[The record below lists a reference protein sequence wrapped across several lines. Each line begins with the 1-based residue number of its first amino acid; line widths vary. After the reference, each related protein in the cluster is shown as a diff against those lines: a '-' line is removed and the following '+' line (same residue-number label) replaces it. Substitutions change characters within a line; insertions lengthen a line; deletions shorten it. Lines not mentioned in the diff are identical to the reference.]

1 MQTNLRKLKIQTDAA
16 LNMAQVRVPQAQDP
30 LQAKRTALEGLA
42 IQLAGSGTIRSLFQE
57 GGCGPFIFILS
68 GGKERTRVIQQ
79 GEECE
84 AYLIKKFPTE
94 GLPDLS
100 GDIPKALTQILNE
113 GTSASN
119 VELSQVME
127 SNAEAVIAA
136 VENTVNGKSARTFLI
151 EAYNYLVSL
160 LEDPGSIAQNQ
171 NQRVLITK
179 TKEQIKIAMQILDSV
194 EEDDDEPTFKLFS
207 SKVMRNQ
214 PNISKIDSVKKVADL
229 SLVLIPSQDRLALP
243 SALAMIINQDIDKR
257 LSQGSIDEKLAVLLK
272 LSPRDSLSELIPNM
286 LSVDTAIL
294 QIDSAQLLTRNNL
307 VTFSKTFSD
316 IIKTRLETLSSPE
329 YAGDKRAERAKANFC
344 IQLLSVPQRLDFNV
358 TDYCKGAFVKSLRE
372 HSNIRVDF
380 DQQWGKSFDERVCS
394 SYDFHRKS
402 YLYGVTQKNVYK

>member
-179 TKEQIKIAMQILDSV
+179 TKEQIKPHRHI
-194 EEDDDEPTFKLFS
+194 E
-207 SKVMRNQ
+207 
-214 PNISKIDSVKKVADL
+214 
-229 SLVLIPSQDRLALP
+229 
-243 SALAMIINQDIDKR
+243 
-257 LSQGSIDEKLAVLLK
+257 
-272 LSPRDSLSELIPNM
+272 
-286 LSVDTAIL
+286 
-294 QIDSAQLLTRNNL
+294 
-307 VTFSKTFSD
+307 
-316 IIKTRLETLSSPE
+316 
-329 YAGDKRAERAKANFC
+329 C
-344 IQLLSVPQRLDFNV
+344 
-358 TDYCKGAFVKSLRE
+358 YC
-372 HSNIRVDF
+372 
-380 DQQWGKSFDERVCS
+380 
-394 SYDFHRKS
+394 
-402 YLYGVTQKNVYK
+402 